1 MHKFKKLAL
10 AAAIAS
16 TPMMA
21 TSLELLD
28 DDMLSGV
35 TGQDGIIVNL
45 DANLTVDVAIED
57 TSGATTAAGASA
69 NGGFITLAGLGVNS
83 NNITIEIDAGS
94 QVVGS
99 AVPGGGVLV
108 VGVSVDEVTI
118 SNINV
123 GVAGSSLEVDE
134 GQWANQEYN
143 READDGLVRAQ
154 DAVDNFTTIVEVGD
168 ITLNDL
174 NLAIELGPEAS
185 QFLTLSTGGTLDI
198 AIEEF
203 ELTDPQGGGTL
214 SVDNILV
221 KGVDLD
227 ATVGITAD
235 GLVATTGG
243 SNMDIALMGVSPG
256 KGMIGN
262 LYLLNLDMAGTE
274 VTISGR

>member
-1 MHKFKKLAL
+1 N
-10 AAAIAS
+10 S
-16 TPMMA
+16 
-21 TSLELLD
+21 
-28 DDMLSGV
+28 
-35 TGQDGIIVNL
+35 DG
-45 DANLTVDVAIED
+45 
-57 TSGATTAAGASA
+57 
-69 NGGFITLAGLGVNS
+69 
-83 NNITIEIDAGS
+83 ITIEIDAGS

-123 GVAGSSLEVDE
+123 GVAGSSLEVDDTT
-134 GQWANQEYN
+134 WANQDYN
-143 READDGLVRAQ
+143 REAEDGLTRAEA
-154 DAVDNFTTIVEVGD
+154 AVGSYTTIVEVGD

-185 QFLTLSTGGTLDI
+185 QFLTLSTQGTLDI
-198 AIEEF
+198 TIDDF

-227 ATVGITAD
+227 ATVGITTD
-235 GLVATTGG
+235 GLVATTSG

-256 KGMIGN
+256 KGVIGN

>member
-1 MHKFKKLAL
+1 MHTFKKLAL

-35 TGQDGIIVNL
+35 TGQDGIIINL

-83 NNITIEIDAGS
+83 DGITIEIDAGS
-94 QVVGS
+94 HVTGS

-108 VGVSVDEVTI
+108 VGVKVDEVTI
-118 SNINV
+118 SGIDV
-123 GVAGSSLEVDE
+123 GVAGSSLEVDNTS
-134 GQWANQEYN
+134 WANQDYN
-143 READDGLVRAQ
+143 REAEGGLTRAGV
-154 DAVDNFTTIVEVGD
+154 AVGSYTTIVEVGD
-168 ITLNDL
+168 ITLTDL

-185 QFLTLSTGGTLDI
+185 QFLTLSTQGTLDI

-256 KGMIGN
+256 KGVIGN